1 MGLLVVGVL
10 LWAYSHLMKRVT
22 PKFRA
27 NLGESKGRMVAAG
40 LSVLAIVFMVVGYRS
55 AEIIQIWNP
64 PAMLR
69 HVNNLLM
76 LIAVYLFIV
85 RYSQGVIRT
94 KMRHP
99 MLGAVKVWALAH
111 LLVNG
116 DVASMV
122 LFGGVLAWAVIDMI
136 MINKMQPEWRR
147 PTRGSVMS
155 DVFFLVPAL
164 ILMGAIAAVHAH
176 LGYPVFG

>member
-40 LSVLAIVFMVVGYRS
+40 LSILAIVFMVVGYRS

-122 LFGGVLAWAVIDMI
+122 LFGGVLAWAVVDMI

>member
-10 LWAYSHLMKRVT
+10 LWAYSHLMKRLT

>member
-10 LWAYSHLMKRVT
+10 LWAYSHLMKRLT

-122 LFGGVLAWAVIDMI
+122 LFGGVLAWAVVDMI

>member
-122 LFGGVLAWAVIDMI
+122 LFGGVLAWAVVDMI

-147 PTRGSVMS
+147 PTRSSVMS

-164 ILMGAIAAVHAH
+164 ILLGAIAAVHAH

>member
-164 ILMGAIAAVHAH
+164 ILLGAIAAVHAH

>member
-122 LFGGVLAWAVIDMI
+122 LFGGVLAWAVVDMI

-164 ILMGAIAAVHAH
+164 ILLGAIAAVHAH

>member
-40 LSVLAIVFMVVGYRS
+40 LSALAIVFMVVGYRS

-122 LFGGVLAWAVIDMI
+122 LFGGVLAWAVVDMI

>member
-122 LFGGVLAWAVIDMI
+122 LFGGVLAWAVVDMI